1 MSNAGKVHMTVDS
14 IITID
19 QLEINVTEQRVK
31 RAGVHVRLG
40 RKEWGLLELLVR
52 NRNQVL
58 SHRQLL
64 QQVWGDNYDRDSSYL
79 LHVAIGRLREKLGD
93 KPPRY
98 IVAEAD
104 LGYRFVMPTPKLPS
118 MPTPELSSL
127 VVPSISYTNIPAPLN
142 AFIGREN
149 EQQSLLQLLRQ
160 PHIRLISVLGV
171 GGVGKTRLVL
181 QSALQWLPLF
191 HHGVHVVHLAAL
203 RDPEL
208 LLQTIIQSL
217 AIKTTSQLPLL
228 KQLKDFLHDKQLLL
242 ILDNFEQLLDAAPVV
257 TDLLAYA
264 PQLKVITTSREAL
277 NVYAEQ
283 QFELMPFTVDCSQ
296 QFMLRQQP
304 AINLFL
310 SRAQAIQAHTAYNDA
325 DLATIAQICQRL
337 DGLAL
342 AIELTASR
350 ISLFSLTNLL
360 ERLSQRLSF
369 INSGPRDLP
378 ARHQT
383 LQAVIEWSYVLL
395 TPQEQALF
403 VQLSVFVGSF
413 DLPAASAI
421 CASAEPSA
429 IELLLLS
436 LVQKHLLQYQTTEQ
450 RFYFLET
457 IREYAQDQLNQ
468 LADAQSYYTA
478 HTDYYRTFVQNH
490 VHELTGSAQQY
501 WMGQFQSNYPN
512 IRAALAQSLTS
523 GAVASA
529 AHLGAVLWNFWHRAD
544 LAQEGSYWIEQI
556 LAQPAQFD
564 PKHQIMMLRGLS
576 TFMRNQGDFQK
587 AQQYLTE
594 GLSIARQEQLDELAM
609 GLLNGIGLLYK
620 REGLFEQAGESF
632 SEAIQLARKFDKT
645 RDLAAI
651 LSNLGEIRRSLEQ
664 YQQAQL
670 DLQESLDLA
679 RKVNDHHMAANILNS
694 LGLLAYDTC
703 NYQQAQQYYQQ
714 GLEIHQQLQ
723 NKRGIALIYT
733 NLADSLTKLLRFS
746 QANDYYDQALTY
758 SHMIAD
764 PYFICHITI
773 QKAWALRQQ
782 AQIAQAQLLIIQALQ
797 LASQHE
803 FIAHRLRALLELT
816 ECYFA
821 RQQLPTAAW
830 LAGFMQ
836 QMAQQHG
843 QLLDGN
849 DQRYHQ
855 ARLVELQATL
865 AEHNEYW
872 QQGYQSSFEQI
883 LAAILAEAK

>member
-1 MSNAGKVHMTVDS
+1 MANAGKVHMTVDS

-19 QLEINVTEQRVK
+19 QLEINLTEQRVK
-31 RAGVHVRLG
+31 RAGVYLRLG

-52 NRNQVL
+52 NRNHVL

-64 QQVWGDNYDRDSSYL
+64 QHVWGDNYDRDSSYL

-104 LGYRFVMPTPKLPS
+104 LGYRFALSTPNLPS
-118 MPTPELSSL
+118 GPTTEPSPL
-127 VVPSISYTNIPAPLN
+127 VVPPISYTNIPAPLN

-160 PHIRLISVLGV
+160 PHIRLISVLGG

-181 QSALQWLPLF
+181 QSAMQWLPLF
-191 HHGVHVVHLAAL
+191 HDGVHVVHLAAL

-208 LLQTIIQSL
+208 LIQTIIQSL

-228 KQLKDFLHDKQLLL
+228 KQLKDFLYDKQLLL
-242 ILDNFEQLLDAAPVV
+242 ILDNFEQLLDAAPIV
-257 TDLLAYA
+257 TDLLAHA
-264 PQLKVITTSREAL
+264 PQLKLLTTSREAL

-283 QFELMPFTVDCSQ
+283 QFELMPFSVDCSQ

-310 SRAQAIQAHTAYNDA
+310 SRAQALQATIVYNDA
-325 DLATIAQICQRL
+325 ELVTIAQICQRL

-342 AIELTASR
+342 AIELAASR

-421 CASAEPSA
+421 CASAEQSA
-429 IELLLLS
+429 VELLLLS
-436 LVQKHLLQYQTTEQ
+436 LVQKHLLQHQITEQ

-468 LADAQSYYTA
+468 RADSQSYYTA
-478 HTDYYRTFVQNH
+478 HKDYYRTFVQNH
-490 VHELTGSAQQY
+490 VHELTGSEQQH
-501 WMGQFQSNYPN
+501 WMSQFQANYPN
-512 IRAALAQSLTS
+512 IRAALAQSLKS
-523 GAVASA
+523 GAFASA

-544 LAQEGSYWIEQI
+544 LAQEGSYWIKQI
-556 LAQPAQFD
+556 LDQPAQFD

-576 TFMRNQGDFQK
+576 TFMRNQGDFQL
-587 AQQYLTE
+587 AQQYLAQ
-594 GLSIARQEQLDELAM
+594 GLNIARQEQLDELAM

-632 SEAIQLARKFDKT
+632 REAIQLARKFDKT

-664 YQQAQL
+664 YQQAQF
-670 DLQESLDLA
+670 DLQESLELA

-694 LGLLAYDTC
+694 LGLLAYDIC
-703 NYQQAQQYYQQ
+703 NYQQAQQYYQK
-714 GLEIHQQLQ
+714 GLEIHQRLQ

-733 NLADSLTKLLRFS
+733 NLADSLTKLLQFS
-746 QANDYYDQALTY
+746 QANEYYEQALTY
-758 SHMIAD
+758 SHTIAD

-782 AQIAQAQLLIIQALQ
+782 AQIAQAQRLIIQAIQ
-797 LASQHE
+797 LANHHE
-803 FIAHRLRALLELT
+803 FIAHNLRAILELT
-816 ECYFA
+816 ECYLA
-821 RQQLPTAAW
+821 QQQLSTAAW
-830 LAGFMQ
+830 LAGSMQ
-836 QMAQQHG
+836 RMAQQHG

-855 ARLVELQATL
+855 ARLVELQAIL
-865 AEHNEYW
+865 AEHNAYW
-872 QQGYQSSFEQI
+872 QQGYQSSFEQV

>member
-1 MSNAGKVHMTVDS
+1 MAADS
-14 IITID
+14 IITIE
-19 QLEINVTEQRVK
+19 QLEINLTEQRVK
-31 RAGVHVRLG
+31 RAGVYLRLG

-64 QQVWGDNYDRDSSYL
+64 QHVWGDSYDRDSSYL

-104 LGYRFVMPTPKLPS
+104 LGYRFVIPTPKLPS
-118 MPTPELSSL
+118 VPKPELRSL
-127 VVPSISYTNIPAPLN
+127 AVPPISYTNIPAPLN
-142 AFIGREN
+142 AFIGREA
-149 EQQSLLQLLRQ
+149 EQKSLLQLLRQ

-181 QSALQWLPLF
+181 QSAVQWLPLF

-208 LLQTIIQSL
+208 LIQTIIQSL
-217 AIKTTSQLPLL
+217 AIKTNSQLPLL
-228 KQLKDFLHDKQLLL
+228 KQLKDFLYDKQILL

-264 PQLKVITTSREAL
+264 PQLKLLTTSREAL

-283 QFELMPFTVDCSQ
+283 QFELLPFAVDFSQ
-296 QFMLRQQP
+296 QFLLRQQP

-310 SRAQAIQAHTAYNDA
+310 SRAQAIQANVAYNDA
-325 DLATIAQICQRL
+325 DVATIAQICQKL

-342 AIELTASR
+342 AIELAASR
-350 ISLFSLTNLL
+350 SSLFSLTNLL

-369 INSGPRDLP
+369 INNGPRDLP

-395 TPQEQALF
+395 TPQEQDLF
-403 VQLSVFVGSF
+403 VQLSVFVGGF
-413 DLPAASAI
+413 DLPAASTI
-421 CASAEPSA
+421 CASAEQSA
-429 IELLLLS
+429 IEPLLLS
-436 LVQKHLLQYQTTEQ
+436 LVQKHLLHYQTADR

-457 IREYAQDQLNQ
+457 IREYAQDQLNKRV
-468 LADAQSYYTA
+468 DAQSFYTA
-478 HTDYYRTFVQNH
+478 HTKYYRTFVQNH
-490 VHELTGSAQQY
+490 VHELTGAEQQF
-501 WMGQFQSNYPN
+501 WMQQFQVNYPN
-512 IRAALAQSLTS
+512 IRAALAYSLKS
-523 GAVASA
+523 GAFASA

-544 LAQEGSYWIEQI
+544 LAQEGSYWIKQI
-556 LAQPAQFD
+556 LDQPAEFD

-576 TFMRNQGDFQK
+576 TFMRNQGDFQQ
-587 AQQYLTE
+587 AQQYLAQ

-620 REGLFEQAGESF
+620 REGLFEEAGQAF
-632 SEAIQLARKFDKT
+632 SEAIQLARTFDKT

-651 LSNLGEIRRSLEQ
+651 LSNLGEIRRSLEY
-664 YQQAQL
+664 YQQAKL
-670 DLQESLDLA
+670 DLQESLGLA

-694 LGLLAYDTC
+694 LGLLAYDTDD
-703 NYQQAQQYYQQ
+703 YQQAQQYYQQ

-723 NKRGIALIYT
+723 NKRGIALIYV
-733 NLADSLTKLLRFS
+733 NLADSLTKLLQFS
-746 QANDYYDQALTY
+746 QANEFYEQALTH

-782 AQIAQAQLLIIQALQ
+782 AQIAQAQSLIIQALQ
-797 LASQHE
+797 LANHHE
-803 FIAHRLRALLELT
+803 FIAHSLRALLELT
-816 ECYFA
+816 ECYLA
-821 RQQLPTAAW
+821 QQQVSTATW

-836 QMAQQHG
+836 KMTQQHA

-849 DQRYHQ
+849 DRRYHQ
-855 ARLVELQATL
+855 TRLVELQAIL
-865 AEHNEYW
+865 AEHNTYW
-872 QQGYQSSFEQI
+872 QQGYQSAFEQV
-883 LAAILAEAK
+883 LAAILAEAT